1 MDFEELEEM
10 VEQHINEVSK
20 DPVKAAEN
28 AIIYYFRELAG
39 AEGDTDY
46 QTAKQFASDF
56 DIVMQRAPNSDRID
70 FNNAWNNL
78 VDANKLWYHK
88 EGGKGI
94 YTFASNKKEIKKLQ
108 NELAPK
114 NIPLQKPSKDT
125 PEKIAPKPPVSDG
138 KCKGVPPPKA
148 AMRFEWCVIEA
159 ARMTAGAPPG
169 EGDPAYVCARSDEWR
184 QIKHGGSTIGALAD
198 DSIALCVKSGFF
210 SKANFAGA
218 TMEKVGKKSP
228 SWGGPAIQ
236 PKTDVRFG
244 DKNISIKLSGDIQAA
259 SAEAANT
266 APQLQFILDEWL
278 NENAAASVKD
288 AAIKAAQEETA
299 KLFAEAKSEMLARG
313 KQQLITHGRAAKMMA
328 DIEKEKLKGN
338 KADLKKIEKY
348 KNALEALEQEG
359 IINQL
364 GEVVVRD
371 FDYDHWQEKFGNEI
385 RRKLKEIFTSVAKET
400 AQGPTA
406 SKSLRNVMVDEIL
419 SGRRIFAEAPEAIAQ
434 YIVSPDHVFSLM
446 PEDGSAYEKTIATFA
461 KIIKVDVRSKGGRA
475 ISKDGRLVGIGCKP
489 AYRFDI
495 RGKDIEGAFK
505 EVEAEMAKAK
515 KKKKNPITESEAT
528 PGLGEF
534 EKKIDNIMGTLEKK
548 VTKQMVDSLDVEE
561 TVQSMAGEDKKEQKE
576 HLTISHGSYNM
587 LVEMVENLMSE
598 E

>member
-1 MDFEELEEM
+1 MDYKELEKL
-10 VEQHINEVSK
+10 VEQQINEASK

-46 QTAKQFASDF
+46 QEAKKFASDF
-56 DIVMQRAPNSDRID
+56 NSVMQRAPNSDRND
-70 FNNAWNNL
+70 FNTAWNNL

-88 EGGKGI
+88 EDGKGI
-94 YTFASNKKEIKKLQ
+94 YTFASNQKEIKKLQ
-108 NELAPK
+108 NELAPQ
-114 NIPLQKPSKDT
+114 NIDLQKPSKDA
-125 PEKIAPKPPVSDG
+125 PEKIAPKPSVSG
-138 KCKGVPPPKA
+138 GECKGVPPPSA
-148 AMRFEWCVIEA
+148 AMRFEWCVIES
-159 ARMTAGAPPG
+159 ARMIGGAPPG
-169 EGDPAYVCARSDEWR
+169 DGDPAYVCARSDEWR
-184 QIKHGGSTIGALAD
+184 QIDHGGSTIGALAD

-228 SWGGPAIQ
+228 AWGGPAIQ

-278 NENAAASVKD
+278 NENAAASIED

-299 KLFAEAKSEMLARG
+299 KLFAEAKSEMLLRG
-313 KQQLITHGRAAKMMA
+313 KQQLITHGRAVKMMA
-328 DIEKEKLKGN
+328 DIKKEKLKGN
-338 KADLKKIEKY
+338 KADLEKIEKY
-348 KNALEALEQEG
+348 KNALEALEEQG
-359 IINQL
+359 IINEL

-385 RRKLKEIFTSVAKET
+385 RKKLKEIFTSVAKET
-400 AQGPTA
+400 AQGPIA
-406 SKSLRNVMVDEIL
+406 AKSLRNVMVDEIL

-505 EVEAEMAKAK
+505 EAEAEMDKSK
-515 KKKKNPITESEAT
+515 KKKSITESDAP
-528 PGLGEF
+528 PGFDDF

-548 VTKQMVDSLDVEE
+548 VTQQMVDSLDVEE
-561 TVQSMAGEDKKEQKE
+561 TVQSMTGEDKKEQKE
-576 HLTISHGSYNM
+576 SLTIERSSYNM
-587 LVEMVENLMSE
+587 LVEMIENLMSE